1 MKNFKRKAGR
11 PKLPKRES
19 KRKIVPVRLDAGDL
33 TLAMN
38 AARASKQELSGWI
51 RDMVRT
57 MAERQ
62 LFQRTLHEAM
72 ETVLRERP
80 DFSATASD
88 LSDAIRQ
95 RALYTRKDGKSP
107 KAQQVNARA
116 RKYPEIFRL
125 TEAGFIQ
132 LKTSPRAAPASKSCE
147 LDFHPIEIPGEP
159 LSATILRERR

>member
-1 MKNFKRKAGR
+1 MKSIKRKPGR
-11 PKLPKRES
+11 PKLPERES
-19 KRKIVPVRLDAGDL
+19 KRKIVPIRLDAGDL

-51 RDMVRT
+51 RDMLRT

-62 LFQRTLHEAM
+62 LFRRTLHEAM

-88 LSDAIRQ
+88 LSEAIRQ

-107 KAQQVNARA
+107 KAQQINARA
-116 RKYPEIFRL
+116 RKYPGIFLL

-132 LKTSPRAAPASKSCE
+132 LKTSPRAASPSESPD
-147 LDFHPIEIPGEP
+147 LDFHPITIPGEP